1 MLSFNRYRKEQR
13 RKRRRTS
20 LPRKLQIENLE
31 PRTLLAGNGLL
42 LSNDAYLTLS
52 FAADGV
58 QVAGQS
64 NALEAKFDAVAPIS
78 VWKEAILRAFQTWA
92 IRTNADVGVVSD
104 GGQPFGTAA
113 PTRGDARFGDIRVG
127 AIAMDPSIGAMAV
140 PVNQVVGGSWHA
152 DVLFNTNFAFNS
164 ANDIFEIALHEAG
177 HVFGLDDNNDPN
189 SPLHSGTIPTATVP
203 TAGDTANLQAL
214 FGTRLPDVNEAS
226 ANGSPTTDNNSFSK
240 ATQLTVNQV
249 NGGVAGSAPS
259 LSYGDITSA
268 NDTDFFRLVTPS
280 GYSGPITLRVRST
293 GVSLLA
299 PQLQIYDASH
309 QLLQQLSSTSTSGD
323 DLSITIQN
331 SGGGSA
337 TYYVEVSGATPNVYG
352 IGGYAL
358 SATLDAANP
367 VSLATI
373 SNYSDAT
380 LRKLPQDQLSKLF
393 NVGGDNLF
401 NEDAHADDDLAAAD
415 PLPSEADFSNA
426 NRYDVVASIS
436 DGTDSDFYRIR
447 SPQTVAGQSNV
458 LTVTVNSL
466 AEAKLVPKITAFD
479 RDLNFVPV
487 TILAD
492 GGGELVV
499 QIAGIESDRNYYID
513 VAAENPSGPFNT
525 GNYELT
531 ASFHDLP
538 ANFQTF
544 TAGTLSP
551 GVGQNVQTL
560 YIARPQLFQF
570 LLQAAPAVV
579 TGPVV
584 VVTTIVNESGQPV
597 YRLAAPLGQ
606 SRSQGAVLLAAGTY
620 TVSIS
625 LLTLGEAVDVP
636 VSYVLS
642 GTVLSDPFASDP
654 NDPTTNPFT
663 CTDPGSTSAFCYPG
677 EIMSNDPFLWQTFT
691 DSLPNGPPAADM
703 QTQIS
708 MLLGSWWSWFWAQTG
723 ANGPPLAQS
732 DSYSTPQDTPL
743 TVPSGNGVLGNDI
756 EPEGSADDGGAQH
769 FAAHGIASIQ
779 RRRVVSVC
787 AGAGLQRPCAFHLP
801 GFGFH
806 AALEYFDRDDRCWAS
821 WRLRPQRRREL
832 ARF

>member
-1 MLSFNRYRKEQR
+1 M
-13 RKRRRTS
+13 
-20 LPRKLQIENLE
+20 
-31 PRTLLAGNGLL
+31 
-42 LSNDAYLTLS
+42 
-52 FAADGV
+52 
-58 QVAGQS
+58 
-64 NALEAKFDAVAPIS
+64 
-78 VWKEAILRAFQTWA
+78 
-92 IRTNADVGVVSD
+92 
-104 GGQPFGTAA
+104 
-113 PTRGDARFGDIRVG
+113 
-127 AIAMDPSIGAMAV
+127 
-140 PVNQVVGGSWHA
+140 
-152 DVLFNTNFAFNS
+152 
-164 ANDIFEIALHEAG
+164 
-177 HVFGLDDNNDPN
+177 
-189 SPLHSGTIPTATVP
+189 
-203 TAGDTANLQAL
+203 
-214 FGTRLPDVNEAS
+214 
-226 ANGSPTTDNNSFSK
+226 
-240 ATQLTVNQV
+240 
-249 NGGVAGSAPS
+249 
-259 LSYGDITSA
+259 
-268 NDTDFFRLVTPS
+268 
-280 GYSGPITLRVRST
+280 
-293 GVSLLA
+293 SLLA

-331 SGGGSA
+331 LGGASA
-337 TYYVEVSGATPNVYG
+337 TYYVEVTGASADVYG

-367 VSLATI
+367 VSLAAT
-373 SNYSDAT
+373 SSYTDAT

-401 NEDAHADDDLAAAD
+401 NEDAHADDDLATAD
-415 PLPSEADFSNA
+415 PLPSEADFLNA

-479 RDLNFVPV
+479 RDLNSVPV

-499 QIAGIESDRNYYID
+499 QIAGIESDRNYYIA

-544 TAGTLSP
+544 TAGTLNP

-570 LLQAAPAVV
+570 LLQAAPAAV

-625 LLTLGEAVDVP
+625 LLTLGQAVDVP

-642 GTVLSDPFASDP
+642 GTVISDPFASDP
-654 NDPTTNPFT
+654 NNPTTNPFT

-677 EIMSNDPFLWQTFT
+677 EIMSNDPFLWQNFT
-691 DSLPNGPPAADM
+691 SSLPNGPPAADL

-708 MLLGSWWSWFWAQTG
+708 MLLGSWWTWFWAQTG

-743 TVPSGNGVLGNDI
+743 TVASGNGVLGNDI
-756 EPEGSADDGGAQH
+756 EPEGSAMTAVLSTSPPKGSLQFNADGSFQYVPAPGYSGLVH
-769 FAAHGIASIQ
+769 FTYQASDFTQLSNVSTVTLAVGNVGDYDHNGVVDTLDFDVWRANFGSTSNLAADGNGDGIVDAADYTVWRDRASAAPA
-779 RRRVVSVC
+779 
-787 AGAGLQRPCAFHLP
+787 AGAGASVQVAAAAAPVAIAPVAAAKAFAPASAIAISGPPVASIPKASIDSKNPVQTLTPEHHQLIWSEAEESNRRAHHVAH
-801 GFGFH
+801 GATIEHRVRGVLRAATDAAFGESESW
-806 AALEYFDRDDRCWAS
+806 LEDSCKLAG
-821 WRLRPQRRREL
+821 PTVNEL
-832 ARF
+832 LAVARVQGIRTTPVR